1 MLIFRHHESFSFLT
15 TSAIGLTLCG
25 LGLTFNSI
33 EWQLI
38 SMASFFG
45 GIMLAAYGCVL
56 HAIQNHQAWRVES
69 ALLVIFMVVL
79 LAEPLLPTAV
89 QDTLIYLKP

>member
-25 LGLTFNSI
+25 LGLTFI
-33 EWQLI
+33 
-38 SMASFFG
+38 G

-89 QDTLIYLKP
+89 QDTLIYLMP